1 MKSGIYKIVHIQSGK
16 TYIGQSDDLERR
28 LQAHRNWFINPKRII
43 NRHLY
48 NYAKKY
54 PIEDFIFEPVEY
66 CEINILNER
75 ELYWCQIYKDN
86 TFNVR
91 LEPVTNRG
99 VKRADEFCAMNSE
112 IQKKRFSDPNNLA
125 KHRDMIK
132 KRSLNPNWIKGIND
146 AAKKRA
152 ADPEWKR
159 KQKEIVNGKERA
171 DNIRIKNFNTCYS
184 NCVAMLD
191 IEGNMLNYFLNVQDA
206 SKSIGKGRSNIS
218 SCLTGKLGTA
228 YGYKWKYL
236 TNEEYLVLNGGEV
249 LKKECQDV

>member
-1 MKSGIYKIVHIQSGK
+1 MKSGIYKIVHIESGK

-28 LQAHRNWFINPKRII
+28 LNAHKNWFMNPKRII

-54 PIEDFIFEPVEY
+54 PIDAFSFEIVEQ
-66 CEINILNER
+66 CDINVLDEK
-75 ELYWCQIYKDN
+75 EAHWCSTYKDN

-91 LEPVTNRG
+91 LDPVTNRG
-99 VKRADEFCAMNSE
+99 VKRTDEFCAMNSE
-112 IQKKRFSDPNNLA
+112 IQKKRFSDPDNLA
-125 KHRDMIK
+125 KHREMIK
-132 KRSLNPNWIKGIND
+132 QRSLNPKWIKGVND

-152 ADPEWKR
+152 ADPEWRR
-159 KQKEIVNGKERA
+159 KQKEIVNGQERA
-171 DNIRIKNFNTCYS
+171 DQIKIKNFNNGYS

-191 IEGNMLNYFLNVQDA
+191 RDGNMLDYFLNVQDA
-206 SKSIGKGRSNIS
+206 SRSINKGRGNIS

-236 TNEEYLVLNGGEV
+236 TNDEYLKLNGGEV
-249 LKKECQDV
+249 LKKK